1 MSPDGSYASL
11 VPGLVA
17 VSVGD
22 GVVFTAMF
30 IAAATGVTNREHGV
44 ASGIV
49 STGSGVGAVV
59 GLAILVLLANS
70 GTGGLAGEEL
80 RVATAEGI
88 RTTVFAIS
96 GGIVVTLLLALT
108 LRTTP
113 DPRDT
118 GPTSR

>member
-59 GLAILVLLANS
+59 GLAILVLLPIPAS
-70 GTGGLAGEEL
+70 KDSPAKSCASPQPKGSEQPFSPSPAG
-80 RVATAEGI
+80 
-88 RTTVFAIS
+88 S
-96 GGIVVTLLLALT
+96 
-108 LRTTP
+108 
-113 DPRDT
+113 
-118 GPTSR
+118 S